1 MTNPSEPRYLR
12 AFVSSTYMDLREH
25 RTFVIDQLRSAGLAV
40 DPMEVWTA
48 DSDEPKVFSQQ
59 RIESA
64 RLGWTRNPYPST
76 RLWLAG

>member
-12 AFVSSTYMDLREH
+12 AFVSSTYVDLREH
-25 RTFVIDQLRSAGLAV
+25 RAFVIDQLRNSGLAV

-59 RIESA
+59 RIEGCDLCVLLRR
-64 RLGWTRNPYPST
+64 RL
-76 RLWLAG
+76 RLSPP